1 MNTFF
6 ISQTFSLALLIF
18 ICLFF
23 AFFGIFYSKKFQDL
37 NNYLTANRSVGLFSL
52 TTSLTASALGAWI
65 LFGPVSASTWG
76 GIGSIIG
83 YSLGTAF
90 PMLLFIFLGKK
101 IRKEFPNGSTLVEFL
116 RKKFGKS
123 LFKLILLMMIFYMF
137 IFLCAEVTAIS
148 VLINYISGTP
158 LWLTALIVL
167 LTTLTYT
174 LYGGLRASLFTDN
187 IQMIF
192 ILILL
197 IVSFFI
203 IKGFTLDQFSFGF
216 IKVRNPHLISASYI
230 PGYTAG
236 FTFFIAVAATNL
248 FHQGNWQRVYAAKNF
263 ITLKRSLIVS
273 FFIIIPIVFYMGFI
287 GMVAFSI
294 DPNIRPDLGF
304 FSLLLKENST
314 LLSLIVLTLGLTLT
328 ISTVDTLIN
337 AISSLIVVDGKA
349 VFKFNKKMKIDYLKF
364 SKYLIL
370 MLSLISFVIAS
381 KGFDILYLFLLADLF
396 CCAFVVTIFYSFFDK
411 RINEKIAY
419 FSIIIGLI
427 SGFLL
432 FPTPD
437 FSKSLLVGIFL
448 SKELFPTFINQSLL
462 FSSFLVATFLPLIV
476 LKVKNLNNTR
486 LYK

>member
-90 PMLLFIFLGKK
+90 PMLLLIFLGKK

-148 VLINYISGTP
+148 VLINYIFGTP

-203 IKGFTLDQFSFGF
+203 IKNFTLDQFSFGF
-216 IKVRNPHLISASYI
+216 VKVKNPHLISASYI

-304 FSLLLKENST
+304 FSLLLKENLT

-411 RINEKIAY
+411 KINEKIAY

-462 FSSFLVATFLPLIV
+462 FLSFLVATFFPLIV
-476 LKVKNLNNTR
+476 LKVK
-486 LYK
+486 KFK